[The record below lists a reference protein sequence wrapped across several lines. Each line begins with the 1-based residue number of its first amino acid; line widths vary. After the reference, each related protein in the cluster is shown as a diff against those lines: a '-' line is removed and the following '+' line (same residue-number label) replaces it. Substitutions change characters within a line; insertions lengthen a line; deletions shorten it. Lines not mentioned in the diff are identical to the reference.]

1 MYITWNSYR
10 CEKNRLIFLQCMYH
24 IKSIWNKLNSAS
36 FPCLSL
42 FKNMEH
48 IKSFDLQMIKLNCFW
63 YFILLVTIKFSL
75 PNKQKKYPIPVAP
88 WIYIMMKKLPVAD
101 YSHCN
106 MMKMSVTILITI
118 VYMLKT
124 FWVFYQ
130 LKWNL
135 INVLW
140 KKEKRV
146 FFCEEKYYNCKYNYI
161 LKRIACLSWHKTILK
176 QTLCTE

>member
-63 YFILLVTIKFSL
+63 YL
-75 PNKQKKYPIPVAP
+75 
-88 WIYIMMKKLPVAD
+88 IYSCWL
-101 YSHCN
+101 
-106 MMKMSVTILITI
+106 
-118 VYMLKT
+118 
-124 FWVFYQ
+124 Q
-130 LKWNL
+130 LNFHYL
-135 INVLW
+135 INKKKSNPCCSLDLYNNENNKLIIVTATWW
-140 KKEKRV
+140 KWLSQCYLPLSMWLKHFG
-146 FFCEEKYYNCKYNYI
+146 FFTSKNKI
-161 LKRIACLSWHKTILK
+161 
-176 QTLCTE
+176 